1 MLPQGSAGARNGS
14 AAEAAAGGR
23 TSRRHRA
30 TSRADGP
37 AVHHRAWRRM
47 FTLLCSWRRSRRR
60 SRARLDIAVGE
71 GSLLVVG
78 ETLRT
83 RQVDAQ
89 GVPARAGV
97 RHVAGPHAEPIAVLV
112 VDPGVAG
119 DGRAAP
125 RERDGIDAVLA
136 A

>member
-1 MLPQGSAGARNGS
+1 
-14 AAEAAAGGR
+14 
-23 TSRRHRA
+23 
-30 TSRADGP
+30 
-37 AVHHRAWRRM
+37 M
-47 FTLLCSWRRSRRR
+47 FTLLCCGVVESGV
-60 SRARLDIAVGE
+60 RLDVAVGE

-78 ETLRT
+78 EALRT

-119 DGRAAP
+119 ERRAAP
-125 RERDGIDAVLA
+125 REGDGIDAVLA
-136 A
+136 VRLQGRAVVLVLEGAVQGGLLRDETEVDGRPQTAASRDLARGLRGG